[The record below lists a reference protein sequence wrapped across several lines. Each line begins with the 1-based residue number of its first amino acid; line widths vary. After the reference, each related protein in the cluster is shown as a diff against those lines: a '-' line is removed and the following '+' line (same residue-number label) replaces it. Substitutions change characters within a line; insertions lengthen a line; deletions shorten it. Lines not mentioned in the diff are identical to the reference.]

1 MRRPQESP
9 RIYSPILSLPLRSL
23 AEVPLARG
31 LRLYPWRAA
40 ECLRQLLAAAVQ
52 DAGNRSVLK
61 ERRQPLFNLP
71 ESFERL
77 PLEGAAKT

>member
-52 DAGNRSVLK
+52 DAGNRSGAEGKKAAAV
-61 ERRQPLFNLP
+61 NLP